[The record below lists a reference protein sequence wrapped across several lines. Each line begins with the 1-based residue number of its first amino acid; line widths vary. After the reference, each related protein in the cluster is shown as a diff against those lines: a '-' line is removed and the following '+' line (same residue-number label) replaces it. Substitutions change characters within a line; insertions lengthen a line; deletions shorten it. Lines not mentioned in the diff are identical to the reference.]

1 MKFKTENKHLN
12 FGEVR
17 VTQYRDGEIAL
28 LQLNDRIF
36 ITPKQALELVEIL
49 QKIINKEEQDVV

>member
-12 FGEVR
+12 FGEVYG
-17 VTQYRDGEIAL
+17 TQYRDGEIVL
-28 LQLNDRIF
+28 IQLNDRIF

-49 QKIINKEEQDVV
+49 QNIINKEKQDVV

>member
-12 FGEVR
+12 FGEVH
-17 VTQYRDGEIAL
+17 VTRYRDGEIAL
-28 LQLNDRIF
+28 IQLNDRIF

-49 QKIINKEEQDVV
+49 QKIINKEKRHAV

>member
-49 QKIINKEEQDVV
+49 QEAIKQEQQNER